1 MIHSDKINVT
11 RREFLRRSSALAATG
26 LALPTLIPRS
36 VLAAPGQPGASDR
49 IGIGY
54 IGIGRRAQQLLDLP
68 KECQI
73 VAVADVH
80 LKNAGAFA
88 AKRQCQ
94 AFQDYRKL
102 LESKEVQAVV
112 VASPDHWH
120 ALHSVHAC
128 QAGKDV
134 YVEKPMTL
142 TIREGRIMV
151 NAARQYQRIVQV
163 GSQQRSMP
171 ANRRG
176 CELVRHGAIGKVH
189 TVIGHNYASPWECAF
204 PGEPVPAGLDWD
216 AWCGQTEPVPFH
228 TDIYISR
235 RNPGWISFRP
245 YSGGEMTGWGAHG
258 LDQVQWALGMDESG
272 PVEIWTEGGKFA
284 PPVYAK
290 PESRQRGEDVCG
302 QPKVFFRYANGVLFK
317 LENGPD
323 GGAIFMGDKG
333 KITIDRNVC
342 KVEPPELAGPP
353 PGRDAVRPNV
363 GDPHIK
369 NWIDCIKSRER
380 PVADV
385 EIGHRSTTVCH
396 LGNIARWMGRKL
408 HWDPIKEIF
417 PGDDEANG
425 LVQRPQRKPYQ
436 LPEPV

>member
-1 MIHSDKINVT
+1 MKAVRS
-11 RREFLRRSSALAATG
+11 RFGLR
-26 LALPTLIPRS
+26 
-36 VLAAPGQPGASDR
+36 
-49 IGIGY
+49 
-54 IGIGRRAQQLLDLP
+54 
-68 KECQI
+68 
-73 VAVADVH
+73 
-80 LKNAGAFA
+80 AGN
-88 AKRQCQ
+88 
-94 AFQDYRKL
+94 L
-102 LESKEVQAVV
+102 
-112 VASPDHWH
+112 
-120 ALHSVHAC
+120 
-128 QAGKDV
+128 
-134 YVEKPMTL
+134 
-142 TIREGRIMV
+142 
-151 NAARQYQRIVQV
+151 
-163 GSQQRSMP
+163 
-171 ANRRG
+171 
-176 CELVRHGAIGKVH
+176 RH
-189 TVIGHNYASPWECAF
+189 PC
-204 PGEPVPAGLDWD
+204 
-216 AWCGQTEPVPFH
+216 
-228 TDIYISR
+228 
-235 RNPGWISFRP
+235 
-245 YSGGEMTGWGAHG
+245 
-258 LDQVQWALGMDESG
+258 
-272 PVEIWTEGGKFA
+272 
-284 PPVYAK
+284 AK

-425 LVQRPQRKPYQ
+425 FGPAAAAQALPVARTRVKPGCSFG
-436 LPEPV
+436 VCAFC

>member
-1 MIHSDKINVT
+1 M
-11 RREFLRRSSALAATG
+11 
-26 LALPTLIPRS
+26 
-36 VLAAPGQPGASDR
+36 
-49 IGIGY
+49 
-54 IGIGRRAQQLLDLP
+54 
-68 KECQI
+68 
-73 VAVADVH
+73 
-80 LKNAGAFA
+80 
-88 AKRQCQ
+88 
-94 AFQDYRKL
+94 
-102 LESKEVQAVV
+102 
-112 VASPDHWH
+112 
-120 ALHSVHAC
+120 
-128 QAGKDV
+128 
-134 YVEKPMTL
+134 
-142 TIREGRIMV
+142 
-151 NAARQYQRIVQV
+151 
-163 GSQQRSMP
+163 
-171 ANRRG
+171 
-176 CELVRHGAIGKVH
+176 
-189 TVIGHNYASPWECAF
+189 
-204 PGEPVPAGLDWD
+204 
-216 AWCGQTEPVPFH
+216 PFH
-228 TDIYISR
+228 TDIYLSR
-235 RNPGWISFRP
+235 RNPGWISFRC

-385 EIGHRSTTVCH
+385 EIGHRSTTVATWATSPAGWAASCI
-396 LGNIARWMGRKL
+396 GTRSKKSFPATTKQMVWSSGRSASPTSCPNPCKTRL
-408 HWDPIKEIF
+408 
-417 PGDDEANG
+417 
-425 LVQRPQRKPYQ
+425 
-436 LPEPV
+436 